1 MKAWIVGFVAC
12 AVLVAGCSTGLDASE
27 GLDTASPEGSLPG
40 APSIAGEVIVPAS
53 KVTLDAVCD
62 VILDLDSVPLDWE
75 VRNARDVRDR
85 LSYIAGNSR
94 VLQRAEDF
102 IDAVN
107 GRGLSTAVALVRVE
121 VHQALAGFG
130 QWRERLSELAQAG
143 SFDDE
148 VVAASDDAGESVA
161 EEVEDVLQPCVIG

>member
-1 MKAWIVGFVAC
+1 MKAWSVGFVAC
-12 AVLVAGCSTGLDASE
+12 VVLVAGCSTGLDVAGTLESASVDE
-27 GLDTASPEGSLPG
+27 SRSASPN
-40 APSIAGEVIVPAS
+40 APARVIVPAS

-85 LSYIAGNSR
+85 LSYIAGNSL

-143 SFDDE
+143 SFDDA
-148 VVAASDDAGESVA
+148 VVAASDDAGESLA
-161 EEVEDVLQPCVIG
+161 EEVEDVLQPCLMG